1 MEKIWIIG
9 AGKFGIQAAKQM
21 SQKEQSYS
29 ITLVDLDET
38 ALERAK
44 CLGCDVIA
52 RDGSQFLNE
61 HLARGRGPDWI
72 IPALPVHLAFEWC
85 ALKMGKEKLAPF
97 VLPKEMDDFLPNPMR
112 GADTQIYV
120 SHANFICPPNCNE
133 PDDRCTKTRK
143 PRKEDMFALLVRINI
158 QGITPFVIQSSQL
171 GPGVGGYR
179 PTILFD
185 LLDRLSLH
193 KGPCFVATACRCH
206 GVMSGVQVL
215 S

>member
-61 HLARGRGPDWI
+61 HLVRGRGPDWI

-85 ALKMGKEKLAPF
+85 TLKMGKEKLAPL

-171 GPGVGGYR
+171 CPGVGGYR
-179 PTILFD
+179 STILFD